1 MATILAVD
9 DDPQV
14 RDLLDTLLTEA
25 GHQVVTAA
33 DGKEAMARF
42 RAQPVA
48 VVGADILM
56 PEQDGFETIQQL
68 HRIAP
73 RVPVIAISGG
83 GHNPAAL
90 YQGGGWHTSELD
102 VHLRRWPQPGG
113 SLPQDRHPLWRLPH
127 PRKALPAHR
136 PPRRGA

>member
-48 VVGADILM
+48 VVVADILM

-90 YQGGGWHTSELD
+90 YLKTATLFGAFRTLEK
-102 VHLRRWPQPGG
+102 PF
-113 SLPQDRHPLWRLPH
+113 
-127 PRKALPAHR
+127 PRTALLAAVR
-136 PPRRGA
+136 DALA